1 MLRKPYSPQVFGH
14 CILTD
19 SLSLPY
25 ILKKRQQMLVYW
37 PPEDEQMNLGLI
49 TTAVAAIVLALPV
62 GAQNSQITQSRDSFQ
77 FSVNGAS
84 ISITRSGVACP
95 PACVQPMQ
103 AASGVATIGELE
115 VLDFLEMFVSAGAGL
130 LVDVRLPEGYAVGTV
145 PGAVNVPAATLRAD
159 NPYRDDLLN
168 ALGVRSGDFS
178 GAYDLVILGTGPD
191 DADATEA
198 VRSLLDTGYPATK
211 LKYYRGGLNAWIGLG
226 LNTAVSR

>member
-1 MLRKPYSPQVFGH
+1 MA
-14 CILTD
+14 
-19 SLSLPY
+19 
-25 ILKKRQQMLVYW
+25 YW

-62 GAQNSQITQSRDSFQ
+62 GAQSSQITQSRDGFQ

-84 ISITRSGVACP
+84 ISIIRSGPACP

-103 AASGVATIGELE
+103 AAPGVATIGELE
-115 VLDFLEMFVSAGAGL
+115 VLDFLEMFVSANAGL
-130 LVDVRLPEGYAVGTV
+130 MVDVRLPEGYAVGTV
-145 PGAVNVPAATLRAD
+145 PGAVNVPSATLRSD

-178 GAYDLVILGTGPD
+178 GAYDLAVFGTGPD

-198 VRSLLDTGYPATK
+198 VRSLLDAGYPPSK